1 MYQLIYQ
8 LYNRKD
14 KNKEK
19 EKEAGNGPPLK
30 TPKGCL
36 SKYICAGSDGGS
48 SVEPLTSDPIDLGS
62 YLARIFFFFSS
73 GKINQL
79 EMRKCDKKILFLI
92 FIISKEYL
100 LQQPLGSP

>member
-19 EKEAGNGPPLK
+19 EAGNGPPLK
-30 TPKGCL
+30 TPNGCL
-36 SKYICAGSDGGS
+36 RKYICDGSDGGS
-48 SVEPLTSDPIDLGS
+48 IVRALTLYPNDLGS

-73 GKINQL
+73 GKIN
-79 EMRKCDKKILFLI
+79 
-92 FIISKEYL
+92 
-100 LQQPLGSP
+100 